1 MGKGVVAAA
10 ALAMGA
16 AAAMGSAGATG
27 AEALTGWARAQDIP
41 SGPELPEFDE
51 PPSILAILAHP
62 DDEITIAP
70 ALAIAAR
77 SGGEVTLV
85 FATSGDAG
93 PGSSGLEPGEA
104 LADLR
109 ENEARCAADALGI
122 DEPRFWRMGDGT
134 LAPLARMPDSP
145 ARQLAARVAEAVER
159 HQPDVVMT
167 WGPEGGYGHS
177 DHRMVSAVVTQVIG
191 GMGDA
196 RPDLLYSA
204 IPADPGVAAPPGF
217 EDWARTDPAL
227 ITDRI
232 GYEQVDLE
240 AADEAL
246 GCYESQFAQAARAA
260 IIPMLHT
267 MVWRGQVHFRLAFA
281 HGF

>member
-1 MGKGVVAAA
+1 MGKAMVAAAA

-16 AAAMGSAGATG
+16 S
-27 AEALTGWARAQDIP
+27 ALTGWARAQDIP

-77 SGGEVTLV
+77 SGGEVALV

-104 LADLR
+104 LAALR
-109 ENEARCAADALGI
+109 EDEARCSASALGL
-122 DEPRFWRMGDGT
+122 EQPQFWRLGDGT

-145 ARQLAARVAEAVER
+145 ARTLAARVAEAVER
-159 HQPDVVMT
+159 YEPDVVMT

-177 DHRMVSAVVTQVIG
+177 DHRMVSAVVTQVLA
-191 GMGDA
+191 GMGDG

-204 IPADPGVAAPPGF
+204 IPADPAIAAPPGF

-232 GYEQVDLE
+232 GYERVDLE
-240 AADEAL
+240 AAGEAL
-246 GCYESQFAQAARAA
+246 GCYESQFPQEARAA
-260 IIPMLHT
+260 LIPMLHG
-267 MVWRGQVHFRLAFA
+267 MVWRGKVHFRLAFA
-281 HGF
+281 HEF